1 MGYSLTINDHN
12 VLEGYNA
19 ESSSIQDPLFNQNR
33 CPESTLGRLISQRLR
48 WVYEMRALET
58 FQPKS

>member
-19 ESSSIQDPLFNQNR
+19 ESSSIQDPVF
-33 CPESTLGRLISQRLR
+33 
-48 WVYEMRALET
+48 
-58 FQPKS
+58 KSK